1 MVLWS
6 FTHGAVAANLQARA
20 NPSLQELRRWRQTIN
35 EYNQGVRQ
43 QRQQLEQLEG
53 AARDRL
59 EGLQTN
65 VRLTGVQIRQAE
77 QNLLKAQDSLATLEV
92 EYQASIDR
100 YEARLDSTV
109 ARLRFLQ
116 RRRAD
121 NTWAMLLDSANLNEL
136 MNRRQQLQQVYRAD
150 QKLLVGLKAENDR
163 LAAQK
168 KQIEFQV
175 VQIEHLRSQLQQQQ
189 VALSNEAAQQEQLV
203 DKITADRVAME
214 AAENQLERDS
224 VQVTA
229 MIRQRLAYV
238 APSAPDDILIRGT
251 GRLSIPINAP
261 ITSHF
266 GYRVHPILGTRRLHS
281 GTDFGADTGTPI
293 RAAEAGTVVYAGW
306 QGGYGNTIIIDHGGG
321 MTTLYAHCSQLYA
334 RNGQTVQKGEAIAA
348 VGSTG
353 MSTGPHLH
361 FEVRINGEP
370 QNPLAY
376 IGGAA

>member
-1 MVLWS
+1 
-6 FTHGAVAANLQARA
+6 
-20 NPSLQELRRWRQTIN
+20 
-35 EYNQGVRQ
+35 
-43 QRQQLEQLEG
+43 
-53 AARDRL
+53 
-59 EGLQTN
+59 
-65 VRLTGVQIRQAE
+65 
-77 QNLLKAQDSLATLEV
+77 
-92 EYQASIDR
+92 
-100 YEARLDSTV
+100 
-109 ARLRFLQ
+109 
-116 RRRAD
+116 
-121 NTWAMLLDSANLNEL
+121 LLDSKNLNEL

-150 QKLLVGLKAENDR
+150 QTLLVGLKAENDR
-163 LAAQK
+163 LADQK

-175 VQIEHLRSQLQQQQ
+175 AQIEHLRSQLQQQQ
-189 VALSNEAAQQEQLV
+189 VAFSTEAVQQEQLV
-203 DKITADRVAME
+203 NKITADRVAMA
-214 AAENQLERDS
+214 AAEAQLERDS
-224 VQVTA
+224 DQVTA

-266 GYRVHPILGTRRLHS
+266 GYRVHPVLGYRRLHT

-293 RAAEAGTVVYAGW
+293 RAAEAGTVVHAGW
-306 QGGYGNTIIIDHGGG
+306 QGGYGNAVIIDHGGG
-321 MTTLYAHCSQLYA
+321 MTTLYAHCSQLFA

-361 FEVRINGEP
+361 FEVRINGDP